1 MAAGDGAAAG
11 LAVYRVRFRLPEGSG
26 GAALESPALDPSLV
40 LSAWAG
46 GIAAGLALVAAWRV
60 VGSGYNLLA
69 TGVALLFG
77 VSAALAGGGP
87 AAWAGCGLVLLAAAM
102 SRRPPVVM
110 ILAAAAA
117 CSFVGAAAVADRPL
131 LAISGALFL
140 GAVTSEMMLGHWY
153 LVDPRLPR
161 PSLRRLATI
170 GAAGGVIDAALV
182 AAHGGVPWDAADAV
196 TGWAF
201 VVLAATTVLLM
212 VAVGLALRERGY
224 SGVMAA
230 TGLSYLAMLTAAG
243 AMVLGRML

>member
-1 MAAGDGAAAG
+1 M
-11 LAVYRVRFRLPEGSG
+11 YRVAFQPPEGSG
-26 GAALESPALDPSLV
+26 GAALDSPALDPSLV
-40 LSAWAG
+40 LSAWAS

-60 VGSGYNLLA
+60 VGSGYALLA
-69 TGVALLFG
+69 AGVALLFG
-77 VSAALAGGGP
+77 IPAALAGGGP
-87 AAWAGCGLVLLAAAM
+87 AAWAGCGLVLMAAAM
-102 SRRPPVVM
+102 SRRPPAVV

-117 CSFVGAAAVADRPL
+117 CSFGAAAALADRPL
-131 LAISGALFL
+131 LAISGGLFL

-161 PSLRRLATI
+161 PALRRLAII

-182 AAHGGVPWDAADAV
+182 AAHGGVPWAPAEAV